1 MICPFCSL
9 LCSSSQ
15 STESCS
21 LRLGYL
27 EEIRSYSDSM
37 DADQGSMAQAK
48 LWIRGA
54 ETIMITGRIIS
65 VDSARAA
72 LAFANRINGHI
83 DCSDRD
89 VTMDMASAISKTGAC
104 SVSIAEV
111 RDLSDVIIVLGDD
124 RLLDQFPN
132 LASCL
137 AKKDRSPMVI
147 LLGEQS
153 TKSMDVW
160 KQCFSETW
168 TIECNVERIPEAL
181 HSFFSLP
188 TTSRDNDS
196 SIQLNTN
203 QLFRQLSQANYI
215 SLVWA
220 ANSLGP
226 YSIDSRGRSAWI
238 ERLLEHQVEWNEKR
252 RIGSLALS
260 GQDSV
265 FQQVCLWT
273 TGFPG
278 RVLFSNDSIDFEPAV
293 YSVGRWIAEN
303 KNRADALVIEL
314 DETANRDNDWLDS
327 QLEGFQGRRILAG
340 PFNRY
345 GTTHNLKLIHL
356 PAQIAGYDR
365 PADLLRADQTVLARL
380 PGAQLTRS
388 AAARSLSQWVEELS
402 Q

>member
-27 EEIRSYSDSM
+27 EQIRSYSDSL

-111 RDLSDVIIVLGDD
+111 RDLSDVIIVLGDE

-160 KQCFSETW
+160 KQCF
-168 TIECNVERIPEAL
+168 
-181 HSFFSLP
+181 F
-188 TTSRDNDS
+188 
-196 SIQLNTN
+196 
-203 QLFRQLSQANYI
+203 
-215 SLVWA
+215 
-220 ANSLGP
+220 
-226 YSIDSRGRSAWI
+226 
-238 ERLLEHQVEWNEKR
+238 
-252 RIGSLALS
+252 
-260 GQDSV
+260 
-265 FQQVCLWT
+265 
-273 TGFPG
+273 
-278 RVLFSNDSIDFEPAV
+278 
-293 YSVGRWIAEN
+293 
-303 KNRADALVIEL
+303 
-314 DETANRDNDWLDS
+314 
-327 QLEGFQGRRILAG
+327 
-340 PFNRY
+340 
-345 GTTHNLKLIHL
+345 
-356 PAQIAGYDR
+356 
-365 PADLLRADQTVLARL
+365 
-380 PGAQLTRS
+380 
-388 AAARSLSQWVEELS
+388 
-402 Q
+402 